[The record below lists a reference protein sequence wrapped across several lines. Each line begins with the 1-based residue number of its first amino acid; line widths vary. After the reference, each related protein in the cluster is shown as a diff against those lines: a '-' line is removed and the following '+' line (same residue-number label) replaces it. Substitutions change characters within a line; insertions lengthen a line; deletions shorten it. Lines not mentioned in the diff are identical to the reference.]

1 MRVDM
6 TRRCRVT
13 TARGSVGFGDHPD
26 GGTRAKLWR
35 PVSRTLRKANETTEK
50 KGRQKMTRQMTEE
63 ICGDYSQSRLPNHT

>member
-1 MRVDM
+1 MRVGM

-35 PVSRTLRKANETTEK
+35 PVSRTLRKANETTKEGEGK
-50 KGRQKMTRQMTEE
+50 K
-63 ICGDYSQSRLPNHT
+63 